1 MNSKN
6 RQGYAVGMNTSH
18 RISGKHNKGSFL
30 TESTVSPGKV
40 PRLCLP
46 CDTSAIRPLS
56 ACVSMIDRTGKKTS
70 QCLGPKMTQ
79 ITSTH
84 NSFAIINRMA
94 LPNVKEAEKGTY

>member
-46 CDTSAIRPLS
+46 CDSSAIRPLS
-56 ACVSMIDRTGKKTS
+56 ACLHDRQDREKDKSISWAQSDSNHFHS
-70 QCLGPKMTQ
+70 QLIC
-79 ITSTH
+79 H
-84 NSFAIINRMA
+84 N
-94 LPNVKEAEKGTY
+94 